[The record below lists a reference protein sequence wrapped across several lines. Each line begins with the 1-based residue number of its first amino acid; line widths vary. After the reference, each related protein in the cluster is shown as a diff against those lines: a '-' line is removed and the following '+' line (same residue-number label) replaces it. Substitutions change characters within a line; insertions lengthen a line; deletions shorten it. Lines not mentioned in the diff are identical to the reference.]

1 MTAFDTAGAGTR
13 EDAPAAAHGGA
24 SAAGGARAVKPGE
37 RPAPHV
43 RSTRGGCGSAAGAT
57 PKKAYRPSASSR
69 PRPAGKKPHA
79 GAD

>member
-13 EDAPAAAHGGA
+13 EEAPATAHDRA
-24 SAAGGARAVKPGE
+24 SGSDEARAGKPAD
-37 RPAPHV
+37 RTASHV

-57 PKKAYRPSASSR
+57 PKKAYRPCAWSR